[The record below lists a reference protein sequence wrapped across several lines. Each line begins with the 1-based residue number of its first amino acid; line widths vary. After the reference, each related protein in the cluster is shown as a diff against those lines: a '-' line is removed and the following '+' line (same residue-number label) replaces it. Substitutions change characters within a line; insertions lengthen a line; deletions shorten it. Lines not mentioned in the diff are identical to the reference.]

1 MGGRRFPRSRCP
13 LILRPNVV
21 LAYLTRR
28 LINSVITLLVVTL
41 VTFGIFFAVPKI
53 TGSDPALLYIGKTAD
68 AASIEGIRTKMGL
81 SDPILV
87 QYGKFL
93 KGLVAGRDYA
103 NGPDVQRCPAPC
115 LGYSFKTEQEVTPL
129 LLGDL
134 PVTASLALGAA
145 VLWVLMGVS
154 AGVISALR
162 RGSIWDRAVMTGA
175 LAGVSLPIYFTGLL
189 ALAIFVYG
197 LGWLPSAGYTP
208 FLESPADWFTG
219 LILPWITLA
228 FLFAATYARLTR
240 ANMLETLGEDY
251 VRTARAK
258 GLRERTV
265 IGKHAL
271 RSGLTPL
278 VTVFGLDLGA
288 LLGGAILTEA
298 VFNLRGLGYQALT
311 AIRGNDLP
319 IILGVTMIAAFFIV
333 LANLIVDLVY
343 GVIDPRV
350 RLG

>member
-1 MGGRRFPRSRCP
+1 M
-13 LILRPNVV
+13 
-21 LAYLTRR
+21 LAYLIRR
-28 LINSVITLLVVTL
+28 LINAVLTLLVVTL
-41 VTFGIFFAVPKI
+41 VTFGVFFMVPKL
-53 TGSDPALLYIGKTAD
+53 TGSDPALLYIGKTSD
-68 AASIEGIRTKMGL
+68 AVSIEGIRVKMGL
-81 SDPILV
+81 NDPVLV

-93 KGLVAGRDYA
+93 KGIVAGRDYA
-103 NGPDVQRCPAPC
+103 NGPDVQHCPAPC

-129 LLGDL
+129 LISDL
-134 PVTASLALGAA
+134 PVTVSLAIGAA
-145 VLWVLMGVS
+145 ILWLLGGI
-154 AGVISALR
+154 ATGVISALR
-162 RGSIWDRAVMTGA
+162 RGTLLDRSAMTTA

-189 ALAIFVYG
+189 ASQIFVYW
-197 LGWLPSAGYTP
+197 LGWLPASQYVPITEDPGQ
-208 FLESPADWFTG
+208 WFVQM
-219 LILPWITLA
+219 ILPWTTLA

-251 VRTARAK
+251 IRTARAK

-265 IGKHAL
+265 IGKHGL

-288 LLGGAILTEA
+288 LLGGAVLTEA

-319 IILGVTMIAAFFIV
+319 VILGVTLIAAFFIV
-333 LANLIVDLVY
+333 IANLVVDLVY
-343 GVIDPRV
+343 GIIDPRV

>member
-1 MGGRRFPRSRCP
+1 
-13 LILRPNVV
+13 V
-21 LAYLTRR
+21 LAYLLRR
-28 LINSVITLLVVTL
+28 LINSVITLLVVTF

-68 AASIEGIRTKMGL
+68 AASVEGIRTKMGL
-81 SDPILV
+81 ADPILV

-103 NGPDVQRCPAPC
+103 NGPDVQHCPAPC
-115 LGYSFKTEQEVTPL
+115 LGYSFKTDQEVTPL

-145 VLWVLMGVS
+145 ILWVIMGIS
-154 AGVISALR
+154 IGVISALR
-162 RGSIWDRAVMTGA
+162 RGSLWDRASMTVA

-189 ALAIFVYG
+189 ALAIFVYW
-197 LGWLPSAGYTP
+197 LGWLPSAGYTS
-208 FLESPADWFTG
+208 FLDSPADWFVG
-219 LILPWITLA
+219 LLLPWITLA

-251 VRTARAK
+251 IRTARAK

-278 VTVFGLDLGA
+278 VTIFGLDLGA

>member
-1 MGGRRFPRSRCP
+1 
-13 LILRPNVV
+13 V
-21 LAYLTRR
+21 LAYLIRR
-28 LINSVITLLVVTL
+28 LINTVITLLVVTL

-81 SDPILV
+81 GDPILV

-93 KGLVAGRDYA
+93 KGLVVGRDYA
-103 NGPDVQRCPAPC
+103 NGPDVQHCPAPC
-115 LGYSFKTEQEVTPL
+115 LGYSFKTDQEVTPL
-129 LLGDL
+129 LLSDL

-145 VLWVLMGVS
+145 ILWVIIGVS
-154 AGVISALR
+154 TGVISALR
-162 RGSIWDRAVMTGA
+162 RGSFLDRAVMTGA

-189 ALAIFVYG
+189 SLAIFVYW
-197 LGWLPSAGYTP
+197 LGWLPAAGYTP
-208 FLESPADWFTG
+208 LLESPVDWFVG
-219 LILPWITLA
+219 LILPWITLS

-258 GLRERTV
+258 GLRERDV

-319 IILGVTMIAAFFIV
+319 IILGVTLIAAFFIV
-333 LANLIVDLVY
+333 FANLVVDLVY

>member
-1 MGGRRFPRSRCP
+1 M
-13 LILRPNVV
+13 
-21 LAYLTRR
+21 LAYLIRR
-28 LINSVITLLVVTL
+28 ILNAVLTLLVVTL
-41 VTFGIFFAVPKI
+41 VTFGIFFMVPKL

-68 AASIEGIRTKMGL
+68 AVSLEGIRTKL
-81 SDPILV
+81 NLDDPIIV

-93 KGLVAGRDYA
+93 KGLVVGRDYE
-103 NGPDVQRCPAPC
+103 NGNDVTHCPAPC
-115 LGYSFKTEQEVTPL
+115 MGYSFKTEQEVTPL
-129 LLGDL
+129 LLSDL
-134 PVTASLALGAA
+134 PVTLSLAVGAA
-145 VLWVLMGVS
+145 ILWVLLGV
-154 AGVISALR
+154 ATGTISALR
-162 RGSIWDRAVMTGA
+162 KGTLLDRVVMGGA

-189 ALAIFVYG
+189 ASAIFIYW
-197 LGWLPSAGYTP
+197 LGWLPNINYVP
-208 FLESPADWFTG
+208 FTENPALWAQG

-251 VRTARAK
+251 IRTARAK
-258 GLRERTV
+258 GLPERTV

-288 LLGGAILTEA
+288 LLGGAVLTEA
-298 VFNLRGLGYQALT
+298 VFNLRGLVYQALQ

-319 IILGVTMIAAFFIV
+319 IIIGVTLIAAFFIV
-333 LANLIVDLVY
+333 FINLIVDVLY
-343 GVIDPRV
+343 GFIDPRV

>member
-1 MGGRRFPRSRCP
+1 M
-13 LILRPNVV
+13 
-21 LAYLTRR
+21 LAYLIRR
-28 LINSVITLLVVTL
+28 VISSIITLLVVTL

-53 TGSDPALLYIGKTAD
+53 TGTDPAYLYTGKTSDP
-68 AASIEGIRTKMGL
+68 ASIEGIRVKMGL
-81 SDPILV
+81 KDPILV

-93 KGLVAGRDYA
+93 KGMVAGRDYA
-103 NGPDVQRCPAPC
+103 NGPDVQHCPAPC
-115 LGYSFKTEQEVTPL
+115 LGYSFKTDQEVTPL
-129 LLGDL
+129 LLGDA

-145 VLWVLMGVS
+145 VLWVIMGV
-154 AGVISALR
+154 ATGVISALR
-162 RGSIWDRAVMTGA
+162 RGSIWDRAAMTGA

-197 LGWLPSAGYTP
+197 LGWLPAAQYTP
-208 FLESPADWFTG
+208 LTENPGQWFVG

-251 VRTARAK
+251 IRTARAK

-319 IILGVTMIAAFFIV
+319 IILGVTLIAAIFIV
-333 LANLIVDLVY
+333 LANFLVDLVY

>member
-1 MGGRRFPRSRCP
+1 
-13 LILRPNVV
+13 V
-21 LAYLTRR
+21 LAYIIRR
-28 LINSVITLLVVTL
+28 VLNAIFTLLVVTA
-41 VTFGIFFAVPKI
+41 VTFVIFFMVPKA
-53 TGSDPALLYIGKTAD
+53 TGSDPALLFIGKNSD
-68 AASIEGIRTKMGL
+68 QASVEGIREKMGL
-81 SDPILV
+81 NDPVPV

-93 KGLVAGRDYA
+93 KGIVAGRDYA
-103 NGPDVQRCPAPC
+103 NGPDVTHCPAPC
-115 LGYSFKTEQEVTPL
+115 LGYSFKTDQEVTPL
-129 LLGDL
+129 LLADL
-134 PVTASLALGAA
+134 PVTISLAVGAA
-145 VLWVLMGVS
+145 IIWLIMGVS
-154 AGVISALR
+154 TGVISALR
-162 RGSIWDRAVMTGA
+162 RGSFLDRAVMTGA

-189 ALAIFVYG
+189 SSAIFIYW
-197 LGWLPSAGYTP
+197 LGWLPQSNYVP
-208 FLESPADWFTG
+208 FTEDPSQWFIQM
-219 LILPWITLA
+219 LLPWITLA

-271 RSGLTPL
+271 RSGLTPI

-288 LLGGAILTEA
+288 LLGGAVLTEA

-319 IILGVTMIAAFFIV
+319 IILGVTLIAAFFIV
-333 LANLIVDLVY
+333 FANLIVDLVY